1 MTTEVILQVLVLGF
15 AALLCKEFLPLA
27 TLILL
32 GVLLNEILL

>member
-27 TLILL
+27 PL
-32 GVLLNEILL
+32 VLLWVLRDEILL

>member
-1 MTTEVILQVLVLGF
+1 MTTDVILQVL
-15 AALLCKEFLPLA
+15 EFLPLA

>member
-1 MTTEVILQVLVLGF
+1 MTAEVILQVLALGF

-32 GVLLNEILL
+32 GVLLDEILL

>member
-1 MTTEVILQVLVLGF
+1 MSAEVILQVL
-15 AALLCKEFLPLA
+15 EFLPLA